1 MPAQGGSLSEQPQT
15 ADVVVIGGGAIGLS
29 IAWRAAQRGLRAVV
43 LDRGAAGHGTSHYAA
58 GMLAPVAEVTPGEE
72 PLLELGLRS
81 ARLYPRFVAELVQE
95 AGVASVGHTTA
106 GTLLVA
112 RDGDEAEALERELA
126 LRERFD
132 LPVERLRASEARRR
146 EPALAPALRLA
157 LDVPGDHA
165 VDPRMLLPAL
175 AAAIANAG
183 GEVREHTP
191 VAGVAVTGG
200 QVQGVVLEDGATL
213 RAEQVVV
220 AAGVWS
226 PQLSGL
232 PEPDR
237 IPVRPVKGQIMRLHD
252 PAGPGLLQRVI
263 RMGPSYITPRG
274 DGRYVLG
281 ATSEER
287 GFDTTVTAGAGFELL
302 RDAAELV
309 PGISELVIDE
319 FSAGLRP
326 GTPDNLPAIGP
337 GSVEGL
343 HLATGHRRGGI
354 LLSPVTAELVA
365 GALAGDA
372 LPEYAA
378 PFAPARFAAATPAP
392 SDALGSTA

>member
-1 MPAQGGSLSEQPQT
+1 MPVQGGSLSEQSQT

-29 IAWRAAQRGLRAVV
+29 VAWRAAQRRLRAVV
-43 LDRGAAGHGTSHYAA
+43 LDRGPVGHGTSRYAA

-81 ARLYPRFVAELVQE
+81 ARLYPRFVAELVE
-95 AGVASVGHTTA
+95 AASVESVGYTA
-106 GTLLVA
+106 SGTLLVA
-112 RDGDEAEALERELA
+112 RDADEAEALERELA
-126 LRERFD
+126 LRHRFG

-146 EPALAPALRLA
+146 EPGLAPALRLA

-175 AAAIANAG
+175 AGAVVGAG
-183 GEVREHTP
+183 GEVREHTA
-191 VAGVAVTGG
+191 VAGVALTGG
-200 QVQGVVLEDGATL
+200 RVKGVVLENGATV
-213 RAEQVVV
+213 RAEQVVI

-232 PEPDR
+232 PEADR

-287 GFDTTVTAGAGFELL
+287 GFDTTVTAGAAFELL
-302 RDAAELV
+302 RDAVELV
-309 PGISELVIDE
+309 PGISELVLDE
-319 FSAGLRP
+319 FAAGLRP

-343 HLATGHRRGGI
+343 HWATGHRRGGI
-354 LLSPVTAELVA
+354 LLAPVTAELVA
-365 GALAGDA
+365 GALAGEGM
-372 LPEYAA
+372 PEHAA
-378 PFAPARFAAATPAP
+378 AFAPGRFAAIAVG
-392 SDALGSTA
+392 SDRS

>member
-1 MPAQGGSLSEQPQT
+1 MPAQGGSLSEQSVT
-15 ADVVVIGGGAIGLS
+15 ADVVVIGGGAVGLS
-29 IAWRAAQRGLRAVV
+29 IAWRAAQRGVGVLV
-43 LDRGAAGHGTSHYAA
+43 LDRGPVGQGTSHYAA

-81 ARLYPRFVAELVQE
+81 ARLYPRFVAELVE
-95 AGVASVGHTTA
+95 ASGVDSVGHTTA

-112 RDGDEAEALERELA
+112 RDADEAEALERELA
-126 LRERFD
+126 LRQRLG

-146 EPALAPALRLA
+146 EPSLAPALRLA

-165 VDPRMLLPAL
+165 VDPRMMLPAL
-175 AAAIANAG
+175 AAAVTRAG

-191 VAGVAVTGG
+191 VAGVALTGG
-200 QVQGVVLEDGATL
+200 RVQGVVLEDGSTL
-213 RAEQVVV
+213 RAGQVVV

-232 PEPDR
+232 PEADR
-237 IPVRPVKGQIMRLHD
+237 VPVRPVKGQIMRLHD

-263 RMGPSYITPRG
+263 RMGPTYITPRG

-302 RDAAELV
+302 RDASELV

-319 FSAGLRP
+319 FAAGLRP
-326 GTPDNLPAIGP
+326 GTPDNLPALGP
-337 GSVEGL
+337 GSVQGL
-343 HLATGHRRGGI
+343 YWATGHRRGGI
-354 LLSPVTAELVA
+354 LLTPVTAELVA
-365 GALAGDA
+365 GALAGEP

-378 PFAPARFAAATPAP
+378 AFAPGRFAAMTVE
-392 SDALGSTA
+392 SGRE

>member
-1 MPAQGGSLSEQPQT
+1 LIEQSQT

-29 IAWRAAQRGLRAVV
+29 IAWRAAQRGLRAVL
-43 LDRGAAGHGTSHYAA
+43 LDRAAAGHGTSHFAA

-81 ARLYPRFVAELVQE
+81 ARMYPRFVAELVE
-95 AGVASVGHTTA
+95 AAGVESVGYTTA

-112 RDGDEAEALERELA
+112 RDSDEAEALERELA
-126 LRERFD
+126 LRHGFD

-175 AAAIANAG
+175 AAAVAHAG
-183 GEVREHTP
+183 GEVREHAP

-200 QVQGVVLEDGATL
+200 RVQGVVLENGSTV
-213 RAEQVVV
+213 RAEQVVI

-232 PEPDR
+232 PESDR

-252 PAGPGLLQRVI
+252 PAGPGLLQRII

-319 FSAGLRP
+319 FAAGLRP

-337 GSVEGL
+337 GSVDGL

-354 LLSPVTAELVA
+354 LLAPVTAELMA
-365 GALAGDA
+365 GVLAGEPMPDH
-372 LPEYAA
+372 AA
-378 PFAPARFAAATPAP
+378 SFAPGRFAAMPA
-392 SDALGSTA
+392 ARRTMGSVA